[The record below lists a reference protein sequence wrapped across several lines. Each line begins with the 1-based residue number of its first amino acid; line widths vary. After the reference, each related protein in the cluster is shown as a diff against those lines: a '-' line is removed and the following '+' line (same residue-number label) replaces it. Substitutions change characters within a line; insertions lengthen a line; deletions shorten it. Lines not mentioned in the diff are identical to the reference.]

1 MRRAARVDGNH
12 AEIVAALRSF
22 PGVSVCS
29 LASLGNGVPD
39 LIVGLA
45 GQNYLVEVKDGEK
58 SQSRQSLTPD
68 QERFFLRWKG
78 KPPVVLTSAGKAL
91 SWARQI
97 ARPYSV
103 EAYLDAWGS
112 GVA

>member
-58 SQSRQSLTPD
+58 SPIPSKFDARSRALFSEVEGETSGGPY
-68 QERFFLRWKG
+68 FRW
-78 KPPVVLTSAGKAL
+78 
-91 SWARQI
+91 Q
-97 ARPYSV
+97 
-103 EAYLDAWGS
+103 GS
-112 GVA
+112 